1 MTASDTAKFAAFI
14 LSHGRPN
21 SVHTFDTLRAAGYT
35 GDIFVIIDNEDK
47 TADEYRQRFGAE
59 RVIMFDKAAIAQTF
73 DTADTQNDRRSI
85 VYARNAAF
93 GIARELGLDYFIQL
107 DDDYKSWSHR
117 WVTGEQ
123 CHTASIRSMNEVL
136 AALIRFLDDT
146 GAASVAMA
154 QGGDLLGGTYLKRR
168 RMLLRKAMNTFVFR
182 TDRPIQ
188 FVGRINEDV
197 NTYVTLGSRG
207 HLFFTTIM
215 LDVTQTQTQQTA
227 GGMTDLY
234 RNSGTYTKSFYTV
247 MMHPS
252 SVRVEPMKTTKPRL
266 HHNIKWAHT
275 VPMIIS
281 DKHRKPR

>member
-1 MTASDTAKFAAFI
+1 MSTTKAKFAAFI

-21 SVHTFDTLRAAGYT
+21 SVHTYDSLRAAGYT
-35 GDIFVIIDNEDK
+35 GDIFIIIDNEDA
-47 TADEYRQRFGAE
+47 TAPDYYKRFGNE
-59 RVIMFDKAAIAQTF
+59 RVIMFDKAAVARTF

-93 GIARELGLDYFIQL
+93 DIARNLGLTYFIQL

-123 CHTASIRSMNEVL
+123 CHTAAIRSMDEVL
-136 AALIRFLDDT
+136 SALVTFLDDT
-146 GAASVAMA
+146 GAATVAMA

-168 RMLLRKAMNTFVFR
+168 RMLLRKAMNTLVFR

-207 HLFFTTIM
+207 HLFFTTIL

-227 GGMTDLY
+227 GGMTDIY

-266 HHNIKWAHT
+266 HHNIRWQNT

-281 DKHRKPR
+281 DKHRKSR